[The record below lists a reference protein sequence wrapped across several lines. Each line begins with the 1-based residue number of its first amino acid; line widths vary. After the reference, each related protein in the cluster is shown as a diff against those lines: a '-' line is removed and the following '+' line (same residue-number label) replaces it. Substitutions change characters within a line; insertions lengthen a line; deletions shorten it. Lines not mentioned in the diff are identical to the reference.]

1 MRKLHVIIAAVL
13 LYFSGGGDFCVS
25 ATTFTLVNKC
35 KHAVWP
41 AIQPSAG
48 NPVLAKGGLHLLPHR
63 AVSIP
68 APAGWSGRLWGR
80 HGCSFDRTGKGSCAT
95 GDCGSGLFCNGAGG
109 APPAT
114 LAEFTLGTQDYY
126 DVSLVDGYNLPIAIA
141 PRRGTGKCT
150 YAGCISDLN
159 ASCPPALQVKS
170 KRGEVVACKSACFA
184 FSTPQYCCTGSYGN
198 PQTCRPTSYS
208 RVFKNACPRAY
219 SYAYDDPNSLATCA
233 AADYLITFCPH

>member
-1 MRKLHVIIAAVL
+1 MH
-13 LYFSGGGDFCVS
+13 GGGDFCVS